1 MFFNPP
7 RYALRKK
14 SRDSLTITIGVA
26 DDNFDGGSDYETG
39 EDEEEFEGR
48 QKTADHPEQQ
58 QQQQAEESAKPA
70 LGSSS
75 STSASASKLSVS
87 IKSPEDSIIL
97 TGSQSQ
103 KKGKHIFAV
112 PSWFHEFFNILIFF
126 FSSRSSY
133 KKIEEESNCNSK
145 RFHLPEIDS
154 LSRQKVVQTI
164 MWRPCRWEP

>member
-39 EDEEEFEGR
+39 EEEEFEGH
-48 QKTADHPEQQ
+48 QKTADHPEQ

-112 PSWFHEFFNILIFF
+112 PS
-126 FSSRSSY
+126 
-133 KKIEEESNCNSK
+133 
-145 RFHLPEIDS
+145 
-154 LSRQKVVQTI
+154 
-164 MWRPCRWEP
+164 